1 MRSKVSSSSTF
12 GVSRRITL
20 HGTQMHLDDVTS
32 QVRTPEWASRL
43 LEKTRKLL
51 QSDNNAA
58 DPSRDALESLYASEV
73 PYDYRKAK
81 GQFFTPP
88 SVAQL
93 MVNWVLNRG
102 AQSLL
107 DPSVGTGIFIRV
119 ALIQEE
125 KGKSL
130 TTVIGYETDQTMAEI
145 ARMSVKALGFEPPN
159 IRQIDFVT
167 AQFDD
172 KFDAIVANPPYIR
185 HHQMPYTDDVF
196 AWFDQKCGF
205 KLSRLTNIYGLFL
218 LKIHLSLSARGR
230 AAVLIP
236 SEFLNADFGVPIKK
250 FLLDSNYLDSILIF
264 DNNQL
269 VFSDI
274 LTTAC
279 VVMLDANRVKD
290 KPVRIVHIPDISV
303 IGELSDSLLLDTPI
317 VEPRNWQE
325 IFLNREALAPELK
338 WTSLGR
344 SNSHRSP
351 KLVSLGEIAVVM
363 RGIATGANSFFT
375 LSAEE
380 VKKYGL
386 EEIYLRPCITKA
398 SYAPHPDFNQ
408 NDFNE
413 LSSSGKKVY
422 LLYYEGGPIS
432 SALRSYIELG
442 ERFGFH
448 KRYLTE
454 HREPWFS
461 TERREVAPIWVTVFG
476 RQGLR
481 FVLNQAGIWN
491 LTAFHC
497 IYPRFREETK
507 LRALMAYLISDECI
521 ERTKEELRVY
531 GDGLL
536 KMEPRD
542 VARLPVLNIPE
553 LPSNAIEQLAYL
565 FDQLCLQHRSAGDW
579 RESPD
584 MDMVSQIIG
593 SLL

>member
-1 MRSKVSSSSTF
+1 M
-12 GVSRRITL
+12 TL
-20 HGTQMHLDDVTS
+20 QGTQTHLDDITS
-32 QVRTPEWASRL
+32 QVTTPEWASHL
-43 LEKTRKLL
+43 LEKTRQLL
-51 QSDNNAA
+51 QSDINVA
-58 DPSRDALESLYASEV
+58 DPSCDALEGLYASEV

-88 SVAQL
+88 PVAEL
-93 MVNWVLNRG
+93 MVNWVLDRG

-107 DPSVGTGIFIRV
+107 DPSLGTGIFIRA
-119 ALIQEE
+119 ALIQTEQRG
-125 KGKSL
+125 KGL
-130 TTVIGYETDQTMAEI
+130 ATVVGYETDRVIAEV
-145 ARMSVKALGFEPPN
+145 ARMSAKALGFQPPV
-159 IRQIDFVT
+159 IRQVDFVT
-167 AQFDD
+167 DQFED

-185 HHQMPYTDDVF
+185 HHAMPYTDDVF
-196 AWFDQKCGF
+196 AWFDRKCGF

-218 LKIHLSLSARGR
+218 LKIHLSLSACGR

-250 FLLDSNYLDSILIF
+250 FLLDTNYFDSVLIF

-290 KPVRIVHIPDISV
+290 KPVRIVHIPDLSV
-303 IGELSDSLLLDTPI
+303 IGKLSNSLLLDTPI
-317 VEPRNWQE
+317 REPQNWQE
-325 IFLNREALAPELK
+325 LFFSREALQPELK

-344 SNSHRSP
+344 SNSQRSP
-351 KLVSLGEIAVVM
+351 KLVPLGEIADVM

-375 LSAEE
+375 LNAEE
-380 VKKYGL
+380 VEQYGL
-386 EEIYLRPCITKA
+386 EEIYLRQCITKA
-398 SYAPHPDFNQ
+398 SYAPHLDFNR
-408 NDFNE
+408 NNFDE

-422 LLYYEGGPIS
+422 LLYYKGGPIS

-442 ERFGFH
+442 EEHGFH
-448 KRYLTE
+448 ERYLTK

-461 TERREVAPIWVTVFG
+461 TERREVAPIWITVFG

-481 FVLNQAGIWN
+481 FVLNRARIWN

-497 IYPRFREETK
+497 IYPKFREEIR
-507 LRALMAYLISDECI
+507 LRALMAYLVSYECI
-521 ERTKEELRVY
+521 ERAKEELRVY

-553 LPSNAIEQLAYL
+553 LPSDAIEQLTSL
-565 FDQLCLQHRSAGDW
+565 FDRLCLLHWSNPGW

-584 MDMVSQIIG
+584 MDMLSETIRNF
-593 SLL
+593 L